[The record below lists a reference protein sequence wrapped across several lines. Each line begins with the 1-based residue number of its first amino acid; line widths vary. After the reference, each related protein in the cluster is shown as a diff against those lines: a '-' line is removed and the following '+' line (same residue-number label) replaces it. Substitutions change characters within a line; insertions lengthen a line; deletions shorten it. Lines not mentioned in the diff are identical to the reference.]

1 MQHWHCLVTLSCLLL
16 SCGSND
22 GNSTRRDD
30 SSWNGV
36 VEVHGDLRA
45 MFHEGKTAATVT
57 LDTML
62 PNPNLYA
69 VGALADLAGEI
80 TVVGGKIYL
89 SYPEGETT
97 RTETPSRTSAG
108 AALLV
113 ASAVPA
119 WRSVSTQRPI
129 HFEELDAEIAAM
141 ATAAGMNLDTRFPFL
156 IEGQVEDLQW
166 HVIDGARL
174 AAGGTSHE
182 DHRDA
187 AVGAQVERASATL
200 VGFFSKNDQ
209 GVFTHMG
216 SNTHIHCVL
225 AAPLA
230 SGHVD
235 HVVIPEGT
243 TVRFPTRGK

>member
-1 MQHWHCLVTLSCLLL
+1 MRHWRSLVTLPCLLL
-16 SCGSND
+16 SCGSKD
-22 GNSTRRDD
+22 GGSPPHNHR
-30 SSWNGV
+30 SWDGV
-36 VEVHGDLRA
+36 VQVHGTLRA
-45 MFHEGKTAATVT
+45 MFHEGQSAATVT
-57 LDTML
+57 LEAML
-62 PNPNLYA
+62 PNSDLYA

-80 TVVGGKIYL
+80 TVVGGKVYL
-89 SYPEGETT
+89 SYSEGETA
-97 RTETPSRTSAG
+97 RTEMPSRPSAG

-119 WRSVSTQRPI
+119 WSGVPTHHRIR
-129 HFEELDAEIAAM
+129 FEELEAEIAAL
-141 ATAAGMNLDTRFPFL
+141 AAAMGMSLDTRFPFL
-156 IEGQVEDLQW
+156 IEGEVEDLQW

-174 AAGGTSHE
+174 AAGGNSHE
-182 DHRDA
+182 DHRA
-187 AVGAQVERASATL
+187 AAANAKLERASATL
-200 VGFFSKNDQ
+200 VGFYSRSDQ

-225 AAPLA
+225 GSPLA

>member
-1 MQHWHCLVTLSCLLL
+1 
-16 SCGSND
+16 
-22 GNSTRRDD
+22 
-30 SSWNGV
+30 
-36 VEVHGDLRA
+36 
-45 MFHEGKTAATVT
+45 MFHEGQSAATVT
-57 LDTML
+57 LEAML
-62 PNPNLYA
+62 PNPDLYA

-80 TVVGGKIYL
+80 TVVGGKVYL
-89 SYPEGETT
+89 SYPEGETA
-97 RTETPSRTSAG
+97 RTEMPSRPSAG

-119 WRSVSTQRPI
+119 WSGVPTHHRIR
-129 HFEELDAEIAAM
+129 FEELEAEIAAL
-141 ATAAGMNLDTRFPFL
+141 AAAMGMSLDTRFPFL
-156 IEGQVEDLQW
+156 IEGEVEDLQW

-174 AAGGTSHE
+174 AAGGNSHE
-182 DHRDA
+182 DHRA
-187 AVGAQVERASATL
+187 AAANAKLERASATL
-200 VGFFSKNDQ
+200 VGFYSRSDQ

-225 AAPLA
+225 GSPLA